1 MNTKELINNLIN
13 AKDLAQYETASNACL
28 AFFENAN
35 EAQKEQIR
43 EAMRK
48 KADLITAE
56 AKQTITKISKTI
68 SEFEQKDVVLEV
80 NGRKYPLDE
89 WVTLN
94 DYIKKF
100 DLKSTMVVNNWIKRG
115 VVPAE
120 NIISVGRL
128 NNLKLIKAVPY
139 LNR

>member
-1 MNTKELINNLIN
+1 MKELINNLLN
-13 AKDLAQYETASNACL
+13 AKGLEEYETASNACL
-28 AFFENAN
+28 DFFESAT
-35 EAQKEQIR
+35 ETQKEQIR

-120 NIISVGRL
+120 NVISVGRL

-139 LNR
+139 LSR

>member
-1 MNTKELINNLIN
+1 MKEFINNLLN
-13 AKDLAQYETASNACL
+13 AKGLEQYETASNACL
-28 AFFENAN
+28 IFFESAN
-35 EAQKEQIR
+35 DAQKEHIK

-56 AKQTITKISKTI
+56 AKQTINKISKTI

-120 NIISVGRL
+120 NVISVGRL
-128 NNLKLIKAVPY
+128 NNLKLIKAVSY
-139 LNR
+139 LSK

>member
-1 MNTKELINNLIN
+1 MKELINNLIN
-13 AKDLAQYETASNACL
+13 AKGLEQYETASNACL
-28 AFFENAN
+28 DFFDGADES
-35 EAQKEQIR
+35 QKELIR

-56 AKQTITKISKTI
+56 AKQTINKISKTI
-68 SEFEQKDVVLEV
+68 TEFEQKDVVLEV

-120 NIISVGRL
+120 NVISVGRL
-128 NNLKLIKAVPY
+128 NNLKLIKAVSY
-139 LNR
+139 LGK

>member
-1 MNTKELINNLIN
+1 MKELINNLLN
-13 AKDLAQYETASNACL
+13 AKGLEQYETASNACL

-35 EAQKEQIR
+35 DTQKEQIR

-56 AKQTITKISKTI
+56 AKLTITKISKTI
-68 SEFEQKDVVLEV
+68 SDFEQKDVILEV
-80 NGRKYPLDE
+80 NGVKYPLNE

-94 DYIKKF
+94 DYIKRF

-120 NIISVGRL
+120 NVISVGRL

-139 LNR
+139 LSR

>member
-1 MNTKELINNLIN
+1 MKELINNLLN
-13 AKDLAQYETASNACL
+13 AKGLEQYETASNACL
-28 AFFENAN
+28 AFFEGAN
-35 EAQKEQIR
+35 DAQKEQIR

-80 NGRKYPLDE
+80 NGVKYPLNE

-94 DYIKKF
+94 DYIKRF

-115 VVPAE
+115 VVPTE
-120 NIISVGRL
+120 NVISVGRL
-128 NNLKLIKAVPY
+128 NNLKLIKAVKY
-139 LNR
+139 L

>member
-1 MNTKELINNLIN
+1 MKELINNLLN
-13 AKDLAQYETASNACL
+13 AKGLEEYETASNACL
-28 AFFENAN
+28 DFFESAT
-35 EAQKEQIR
+35 ETQKEQIR

-68 SEFEQKDVVLEV
+68 SDFEQKDVVLEV
-80 NGRKYPLDE
+80 NGRKYSLDE

-120 NIISVGRL
+120 NVISVGRL

-139 LNR
+139 LGR

>member
-1 MNTKELINNLIN
+1 MKELINNLIN
-13 AKDLAQYETASNACL
+13 AKGLEQYETASSACL
-28 AFFENAN
+28 AFFENATDT
-35 EAQKEQIR
+35 QKEQLR

-56 AKQTITKISKTI
+56 AKQTISKISKTI

-115 VVPAE
+115 IVPAE

-128 NNLKLIKAVPY
+128 NGLKLIKAVPY
-139 LNR
+139 LSR

>member
-1 MNTKELINNLIN
+1 MKELINNLIN
-13 AKDLAQYETASNACL
+13 AKGLEQYETASNACL
-28 AFFENAN
+28 DFFESAT
-35 EAQKEQIR
+35 EAEKEQIR

-56 AKQTITKISKTI
+56 AKQTISKITKNI

-80 NGRKYPLDE
+80 NGRKYSLDE

-120 NIISVGRL
+120 NVISVGRL
-128 NNLKLIKAVPY
+128 NNLKLIRAVPY
-139 LNR
+139 LSK

>member
-1 MNTKELINNLIN
+1 L
-13 AKDLAQYETASNACL
+13 
-28 AFFENAN
+28 
-35 EAQKEQIR
+35 R
-43 EAMRK
+43 EALRK

-56 AKQTITKISKTI
+56 AKQTISKISKTI
-68 SEFEQKDVVLEV
+68 AEFEQKDVVLEV

-128 NNLKLIKAVPY
+128 NGLKLIKAVTY
-139 LNR
+139 LSR

>member
-1 MNTKELINNLIN
+1 MKELINNLIN
-13 AKDLAQYETASNACL
+13 AEGLEQYETASNACL
-28 AFFENAN
+28 DFFESATD
-35 EAQKEQIR
+35 AQKEQIR
-43 EAMRK
+43 EAMRR

-68 SEFEQKDVVLEV
+68 SEFEQKDVVLEM
-80 NGRKYPLDE
+80 NGRKYPLGE

-120 NIISVGRL
+120 NVISVGRL
-128 NNLKLIKAVPY
+128 NGLKLIKAVPY
-139 LNR
+139 LSR

>member
-1 MNTKELINNLIN
+1 MKKLINNLLN
-13 AKDLAQYETASNACL
+13 AKSLEEYETASNACL
-28 AFFENAN
+28 DFFESAT
-35 EAQKEQIR
+35 ETQKEQIR

-80 NGRKYPLDE
+80 NGRKYSLDE

-120 NIISVGRL
+120 NVISVGRL

-139 LNR
+139 LGR

>member
-1 MNTKELINNLIN
+1 MKELINNLIN
-13 AKDLAQYETASNACL
+13 AKGLEQYETASSACL
-28 AFFENAN
+28 TFFENATDT
-35 EAQKEQIR
+35 QKEQIR

-56 AKQTITKISKTI
+56 AKQTISKISKTI

-128 NNLKLIKAVPY
+128 NGLKLIKAVPY
-139 LNR
+139 LSR

>member
-1 MNTKELINNLIN
+1 MKELINNLIN
-13 AKDLAQYETASNACL
+13 AKGLEQYEIASSACL

-35 EAQKEQIR
+35 DTQKEQLR
-43 EAMRK
+43 EAMKK

-56 AKQTITKISKTI
+56 AKQTISKISKTI

-128 NNLKLIKAVPY
+128 NGLKLIKAVPY
-139 LNR
+139 LSR

>member
-1 MNTKELINNLIN
+1 MKELINNLIN
-13 AKDLAQYETASNACL
+13 AKGLEQYETASNACL
-28 AFFENAN
+28 AFFESATDI
-35 EAQKEQIR
+35 QKEQLR

-56 AKQTITKISKTI
+56 AKQTINKISKTI

-80 NGRKYPLDE
+80 NGRKYPPDE

-128 NNLKLIKAVPY
+128 NGLKLIKAVPY
-139 LNR
+139 LSR

>member
-1 MNTKELINNLIN
+1 MKELINNLLN
-13 AKDLAQYETASNACL
+13 AKGLEQYETASNACL
-28 AFFENAN
+28 AFFENATDT
-35 EAQKEQIR
+35 QKEQLR

-56 AKQTITKISKTI
+56 AKQTINKISKTI
-68 SEFEQKDVVLEV
+68 AEFEQKDVVLEV

-128 NNLKLIKAVPY
+128 NGLKLIKAVPY

>member
-1 MNTKELINNLIN
+1 MKELINNLIN
-13 AKDLAQYETASNACL
+13 ATGLEQYETASNACL
-28 AFFENAN
+28 DFFENAT
-35 EAQKEQIR
+35 ETQKGKIR

-56 AKQTITKISKTI
+56 AKQTIVKISKTI

-80 NGRKYPLDE
+80 NGRKYSLDE

-100 DLKSTMVVNNWIKRG
+100 GLKSTMVVNNWIKRG

-120 NIISVGRL
+120 NVISVGRL

-139 LNR
+139 LSK

>member
-1 MNTKELINNLIN
+1 MKELINNLIN
-13 AKDLAQYETASNACL
+13 AKGLEQYETASNACL
-28 AFFENAN
+28 DFFDGADES
-35 EAQKEQIR
+35 QKELIR

-56 AKQTITKISKTI
+56 AKQTINKISKTI
-68 SEFEQKDVVLEV
+68 TEFEQKDVVLEV

-115 VVPAE
+115 VIPAE
-120 NIISVGRL
+120 NVISVGRL
-128 NNLKLIKAVPY
+128 NNLKLIKAVSY
-139 LNR
+139 LGK